1 MIEAIVS
8 LSRDRALSEY
18 HPLSEAAARLTS
30 KRSLEGNL
38 PCQHTLSASSAFPTR
53 SLSLLALSTPG
64 SLSQN
69 PLTRA
74 KRENGVKRTFE
85 PERRVCLREK
95 GKGAPKTPTFRRILG
110 FRVHRGGGNIPT
122 TLSLACRSTAIYI
135 EELLSTKQLE

>member
-1 MIEAIVS
+1 MERAAAVVL

-18 HPLSEAAARLTS
+18 HPLSEAAAHLTS

-85 PERRVCLREK
+85 VRKPFLSLKWKIRREL
-95 GKGAPKTPTFRRILG
+95 LG
-110 FRVHRGGGNIPT
+110 EFRV
-122 TLSLACRSTAIYI
+122 LA
-135 EELLSTKQLE
+135 